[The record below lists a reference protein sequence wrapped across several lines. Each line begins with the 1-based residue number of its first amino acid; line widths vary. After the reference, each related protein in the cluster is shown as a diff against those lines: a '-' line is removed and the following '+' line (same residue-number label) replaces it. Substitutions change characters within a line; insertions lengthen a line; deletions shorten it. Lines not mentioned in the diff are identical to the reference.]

1 MTECR
6 LKEGLMSSMEYAVVQ
21 AVEDLTTAFQKSDLD
36 GVMSAY
42 ERTAAI
48 AFEPG
53 QAVRDEDRIREMFAQ
68 WFALEPRFEYAGHDV
83 LVAGDLALHVAPW
96 HMRGTLPDGEPVER
110 EGLSIAVLRRA
121 PSGGWRI
128 VIDNPHGQRLL
139 TLAEAR

>member
-1 MTECR
+1 
-6 LKEGLMSSMEYAVVQ
+6 MEHAVVE
-21 AVEDLTTAFQKSDLD
+21 AVENMTAAFQRRDLD
-36 GVMSAY
+36 GVVTAY
-42 ERTAAI
+42 ARPAAI

-53 QAVRDEDRIREMFAQ
+53 QAVRDADRIREMFAQ

-96 HMRGTLPDGEPVER
+96 RMRGTLPGGKPVER

-139 TLAEAR
+139 PRGRSDDPGTT